1 MLIASFIRLTTFE
14 FETRYEKGFT
24 VFAILLL
31 ALSFITLIGSCIC
44 IYKNRTNYEDEE
56 FQQKYGEILADV
68 NPHSMGAAFFWVAF
82 LLQRV
87 MQVAIVIFLQNHA
100 VF

>member
-14 FETRYEKGFT
+14 FGTRYEKGFT

-31 ALSFITLIGSCIC
+31 VMSLTTLIGSIIC
-44 IYKNRTNYEDEE
+44 LYKNRYNYEDQE

-68 NPHSMGAAFFWVAF
+68 RPHSMGAAFFWVAF
-82 LLQRV
+82 MLQR
-87 MQVAIVIFLQNHA
+87 II
-100 VF
+100 